1 MAATVSPIAN
11 LKLLNRRN
19 YEYWSLRVKVYL
31 LAEDV
36 WDLVEA
42 TTEPPKPEDGE
53 VAFKAWR
60 KNNAKAL
67 LAIQTCCGDDTY
79 PIIEGI
85 TEAKAAW
92 DALAEELKPSDSEEL
107 KPSDSNKEL
116 KPSDSEELK
125 PSDSDEEVK
134 PSDSDEELMPS
145 DSDEELKPSD
155 SEEGHDNN
163 DESDV
168 KCAPLYDSLKR
179 GDWNAAKEFIDRH
192 PEALTHRGSSSGGTA
207 LHEAIERMHLDIVEE
222 LLKLMTEG
230 DLEIEDALGITAFF
244 YALRKGIAP
253 TVASMVRKN
262 ERLVTMRFTYAK
274 DRTPVVF
281 ACALGHW
288 EIARFLYSRTPIHV
302 LTQDNNGR
310 DGAQLISY
318 CFVHRNKFDIG
329 WDLLQKYPKLALTE
343 SYSLGHSPLNV
354 LAGFRSA
361 FPSGVPLR
369 FWQRWIYNNIHVQQ
383 HQHAPINPDVCV
395 NLEELEDDKRNRR
408 DLISSANIY
417 GFGNAITG
425 FFQGVVKNLLKLL
438 GIHDLHEMRLHHDR
452 ILQILPLVCD
462 VAKCTNLDSKQTAF
476 VKKAILRAVEGG
488 QVEFIKEMCKANPR
502 FTLVTL
508 DERDRSMFHYAVE
521 CRQEKVFNL
530 IYGLNEYDRNAIV
543 GTADVS
549 NNSILHA
556 AGSLSAH
563 LNHIQGAALQM
574 QRELQWFKEVERILP
589 PQYLEARNKTEQI
602 TARALFTKNHKEL
615 VKEREDSMK
624 GTATSCTVVGA
635 LIVTIMFAAAFTVP
649 GGNNQDTGF
658 PIFLRKKF
666 FRVFIISDSISL
678 FSSTTSVMI
687 FLGILTSRYAED
699 DFLRSLPTKMLL
711 GLFTLFLSIAA
722 LMVAFSST
730 LFIMLEGESWV
741 SIPISLLAGIPIASF
756 VWMQFPLFLDIF
768 MFTYGRGIFDK
779 KCRAWE

>member
-1 MAATVSPIAN
+1 MAATGSPIAN
-11 LKLLNRRN
+11 LKLLNHRN

-92 DALAEELKPSDSEEL
+92 DALAEELKPSDS
-107 KPSDSNKEL
+107 NKEL
-116 KPSDSEELK
+116 KPFDSEELK
-125 PSDSDEEVK
+125 PSDSEE
-134 PSDSDEELMPS
+134 ET
-145 DSDEELKPSD
+145 
-155 SEEGHDNN
+155 GHNNN

-168 KCAPLYDSLKR
+168 KYGPLYDSLKR
-179 GDWNAAKEFIDRH
+179 GDWNAAKEFIDGH
-192 PEALTHRGSSSGGTA
+192 AEALTHRGSTSGGTA
-207 LHEAIERMHLDIVEE
+207 LHEAIERKQLHIVEE
-222 LLKLMTEG
+222 LLKLMTEE
-230 DLEIEDALGITAFF
+230 DLEIQDYNGSTAFF
-244 YALRKGIAP
+244 YALQKGMAAI
-253 TVASMVRKN
+253 VASMVKKN
-262 ERLVTMRFTYAK
+262 KKLVTMRFTNLK
-274 DRTPVVF
+274 DRTPVL
-281 ACALGHW
+281 AAYGLGHW

-343 SYSLGHSPLNV
+343 GYYGYSPLNA
-354 LAGFRSA
+354 LAGSRSA

-383 HQHAPINPDVCV
+383 HQPAPINPDVCV

-417 GFGNAITG
+417 GFRNAVTG

-438 GIHDLHEMRLHHDR
+438 GIHDLHEMRFHHDR

-462 VAKCTNLDSKQTAF
+462 VAKCTNLDSKQTDF

-508 DERDRSMFHYAVE
+508 DERGRSMFDYAVE

-530 IYGLNEYDRNAIV
+530 IYGFSEYDRNAIV

-549 NNSILHA
+549 HNTILHA

-574 QRELQWFKEVERILP
+574 QRELQWFKEVARILP
-589 PQYLEARNKTEQI
+589 PRHLEARNKTEQI
-602 TARALFTKNHKEL
+602 TARELFTKNHKEL
-615 VKEREDSMK
+615 VKEGEESMK

-635 LIVTIMFAAAFTVP
+635 LIVTIMFATVFTVP
-649 GGNNQDTGF
+649 GGNNQDT
-658 PIFLRKKF
+658 
-666 FRVFIISDSISL
+666 DSISL

-699 DFLRSLPTKMLL
+699 DFL
-711 GLFTLFLSIAA
+711 
-722 LMVAFSST
+722 
-730 LFIMLEGESWV
+730 
-741 SIPISLLAGIPIASF
+741 SLLAGVPIASF